1 MERQHLLGDDAAPTP
16 LERVL
21 SESLDKLPILM
32 PGVESLRGF
41 KFNPPD
47 PIIPYLIAEYGLNEI
62 ADYLPDLRAVLRE
75 GVAWQRLIGTP
86 AAIHKAL
93 RWINHDGD
101 IEEFPATARKWW
113 WFQVHLPFEPTN
125 TQFLRPTT
133 QLVQSSKPLRSE
145 FARLTAGWDVRAFRL
160 NEHRLNGGAGLNTWS
175 GTRKE
180 PGGPVVSIRVNH
192 RNQVV
197 VPTGGRVDVKDVQ
210 NIETVRS
217 VKSIIPVSQLSA
229 RFASQAAVW
238 VEYRNRATVAF
249 QNAPFVHQP
258 FGAPVPRVQTG
269 LE

>member
-21 SESLDKLPILM
+21 SESLDKLPTLM

-113 WFQVHLPFEPTN
+113 WFQIHLPFEPTT
-125 TQFLRPTT
+125 TQFLLPTT
-133 QLVQSSKPLRSE
+133 RLVQSSKPLRSE

-192 RNQVV
+192 RKQVM

-210 NIETVRS
+210 HIETVRT
-217 VKSIIPVSQLSA
+217 VQSIIPVSQLSA
-229 RFASQAAVW
+229 RFASLAAVR

-249 QNAPFVHQP
+249 QNAPFVHQH

-269 LE
+269 SE

>member
-1 MERQHLLGDDAAPTP
+1 M
-16 LERVL
+16 ERVL

-101 IEEFPATARKWW
+101 IEEFPATACKWW
-113 WFQVHLPFEPTN
+113 WFQVHLPFEPTT
-125 TQFLRPTT
+125 TQFLLPTT
-133 QLVQSSKPLRSE
+133 RLVQSSKPLRSE

-192 RNQVV
+192 RKQVV

-210 NIETVRS
+210 HIETVRS
-217 VKSIIPVSQLSA
+217 VQSIIPVSQLSA
-229 RFASQAAVW
+229 RFASLAAVR

-269 LE
+269 SE

>member
-113 WFQVHLPFEPTN
+113 WFQVHLPFEPTT
-125 TQFLRPTT
+125 TQFLLPTT
-133 QLVQSSKPLRSE
+133 RLV
-145 FARLTAGWDVRAFRL
+145 
-160 NEHRLNGGAGLNTWS
+160 
-175 GTRKE
+175 
-180 PGGPVVSIRVNH
+180 
-192 RNQVV
+192 
-197 VPTGGRVDVKDVQ
+197 
-210 NIETVRS
+210 
-217 VKSIIPVSQLSA
+217 
-229 RFASQAAVW
+229 
-238 VEYRNRATVAF
+238 
-249 QNAPFVHQP
+249 
-258 FGAPVPRVQTG
+258 
-269 LE
+269 

>member
-1 MERQHLLGDDAAPTP
+1 MMQRQRHWSAFC
-16 LERVL
+16 RK
-21 SESLDKLPILM
+21 SLDKLPILM

-113 WFQVHLPFEPTN
+113 WFQVHLPFEPTT
-125 TQFLRPTT
+125 TQFLLPTT
-133 QLVQSSKPLRSE
+133 RLVQSSKPLRSE

-180 PGGPVVSIRVNH
+180 PGDPVVSIRVNH
-192 RNQVV
+192 RKQIV

-210 NIETVRS
+210 HIETVRT
-217 VKSIIPVSQLSA
+217 VQSIIPVSQLSA
-229 RFASQAAVW
+229 RFASLAAVR

-269 LE
+269 SE

>member
-1 MERQHLLGDDAAPTP
+1 MAERIALLPSNATALEKAFSEALDRTP
-16 LERVL
+16 EL
-21 SESLDKLPILM
+21 S
-32 PGVESLRGF
+32 PGIVELRGF
-41 KFNPPD
+41 KFH
-47 PIIPYLIAEYGLNEI
+47 PIDRVIPYLVAEYGLSEV
-62 ADYLPDLRAVLRE
+62 AEFLPNLRDVIRE
-75 GVAWQRLIGTP
+75 GIQWQRIIGTP
-86 AAIHKAL
+86 AAIHKSL

-113 WFQVHLPFEPTN
+113 WFQIHLPFEPTN

-192 RNQVV
+192 RKQVI

-210 NIETVRS
+210 HIETVRT
-217 VKSIIPVSQLSA
+217 VQSIIPMSQHST
-229 RFASQAAVW
+229 RFASLAAVR
-238 VEYRNRATVAF
+238 VDYRNRATVAF

-269 LE
+269 FE

>member
-1 MERQHLLGDDAAPTP
+1 M
-16 LERVL
+16 ERVL

-113 WFQVHLPFEPTN
+113 WFQVHLPFEPTT
-125 TQFLRPTT
+125 TQFLLPTT
-133 QLVQSSKPLRSE
+133 RLVQSSKPLRSE

-175 GTRKE
+175 GTLKE

-192 RNQVV
+192 RKQVV

-210 NIETVRS
+210 HIETVRT
-217 VKSIIPVSQLSA
+217 VKSITPVSQLSA
-229 RFASQAAVW
+229 RFASLAAVR

-269 LE
+269 SE